1 MLVIIHMVQL
11 FFSFRHCITSHL
23 YDSISSNSVF
33 DFSPIIPH
41 GAVSKLGTLQSFS
54 LWFLHYK
61 IAVSAILFMIRCMH
75 VQFVGSQ
82 LHFSRNS
89 PLHSRFQSGWS
100 EGAAQ
105 GGSWRIACVAVP
117 I

>member
-1 MLVIIHMVQL
+1 MLAIIHMVQL

-54 LWFLHYK
+54 LWFPPPPNR
-61 IAVSAILFMIRCMH
+61 IAVPGATEES
-75 VQFVGSQ
+75 SQ
-82 LHFSRNS
+82 ICN
-89 PLHSRFQSGWS
+89 
-100 EGAAQ
+100 
-105 GGSWRIACVAVP
+105 
-117 I
+117 